1 MNKSPTIEELL
12 ASDKTIA
19 EVPPIPAVD
28 TADADRA
35 SVEYSQHRTKL
46 STHRTALSE
55 HRTELSTRRTTLSTR
70 RTEMSARRTGMS
82 FQRTRLS
89 AERTLMSVI
98 RTSLSLITFGFTVY
112 QFLGHMAQQK
122 LVTGA
127 PHAAR
132 NFGLALIW
140 LGVGMTVIG
149 IAYHLRFMWG
159 LRQERQSMRDEGTIH
174 AQSGFPVSYTLVVA
188 VLILVLG
195 LTALASL
202 TFHVG
207 PFD

>member
-1 MNKSPTIEELL
+1 MNKSPTIDELL
-12 ASDKTIA
+12 AADRTVA
-19 EVPPIPAVD
+19 DVPPIPPVD
-28 TADADRA
+28 SSDTDRA

-55 HRTELSTRRTTLSTR
+55 HRTELSTRRTAMSTH
-70 RTEMSARRTGMS
+70 RTEMSGRRTGMS

-98 RTSLSLITFGFTVY
+98 RTSMSLITFGFTIY
-112 QFLGHMAQQK
+112 QFLGHLVEQK

-132 NFGLALIW
+132 NFGLALVW

-149 IAYHLRFMWG
+149 IAYHVRFMIG
-159 LRQERQSMRDEGTIH
+159 LRRERQDMCDEGLIH
-174 AQSGFPVSYTLVVA
+174 AQSGFPVSYTLLVA
-188 VLILVLG
+188 LMILALG
-195 LTALASL
+195 LLALTSL
-202 TFHVG
+202 TFNVG